1 MKFIFQKTLNGPR
14 KSYEGVLS
22 YSVPAPRHGMATLYS
37 PHRPPRAIAVHAG
50 RCIQNRFQ
58 KNGESYPEISWKKLE
73 SKFHFARRKAR
84 RA

>member
-1 MKFIFQKTLNGPR
+1 MKFIFQENMNAPGKPYDGRHP
-14 KSYEGVLS
+14 SV
-22 YSVPAPRHGMATLYS
+22 VPATRPGKAATCS
-37 PHRPPRAIAVHAG
+37 PPRPRGAMVPHAG

-58 KNGESYPEISWKKLE
+58 KSDEPCPEINWKRLE